1 MAPSWSGD
9 PQEKAVHQWEAS
21 GHFLHYLP
29 HVKAWECWAHEAPC
43 DAVKDG
49 KLQEAT

>member
-9 PQEKAVHQWEAS
+9 PSEKTVRHWENV
-21 GHFLHYLP
+21 GHFIHYNP
-29 HVKAWECWAHEAPC
+29 HPKTWDCWAHNTPC

-49 KLQEAT
+49 KLQEAP